1 MAHFDVLLEVLDL
14 LPNGSVR
21 LGYRQCLESEIQ
33 TLKSRH
39 MVMSILMS
47 VCASVRMRV
56 DDFLSC
62 SLVW

>member
-33 TLKSRH
+33 TLKSRY
-39 MVMSILMS
+39 MVMSILVS

>member
-47 VCASVRMRV
+47 VCASVRMLV